1 MKERGLCGST
11 GSEENGTK
19 VLVHTFAT
27 FHVNTPDLF
36 QVGIFLRLL
45 LLSGFVGRGFHLADH
60 CRQVLTRVNNN
71 QDVSPN

>member
-1 MKERGLCGST
+1 MKERGLCTTT
-11 GSEENGTK
+11 GSKENGTK

-45 LLSGFVGRGFHLADH
+45 LLSGFVGRGFHRADH

>member
-1 MKERGLCGST
+1 MKERGLCTTT
-11 GSEENGTK
+11 GSNENGTK
-19 VLVHTFAT
+19 VLVHTFAI

-71 QDVSPN
+71 QNVSPN